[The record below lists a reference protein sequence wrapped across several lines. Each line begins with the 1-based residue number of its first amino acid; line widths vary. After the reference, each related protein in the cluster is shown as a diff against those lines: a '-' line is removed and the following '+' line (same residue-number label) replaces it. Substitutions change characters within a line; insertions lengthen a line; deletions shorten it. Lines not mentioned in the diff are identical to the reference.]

1 VGADVVRIVRKAAST
16 RRKRPGAIDP
26 AGVQELGMCA
36 WGSLGNVG
44 GPVASPLKDPDGAAG
59 IKALAT
65 ASVSEAV
72 GANAGTSAVTVKR
85 RRRSLTGWAAGSRST
100 AYYQ

>member
-1 VGADVVRIVRKAAST
+1 MGADVVRIVRKAASP
-16 RRKRPGAIDP
+16 RRKRPGVADP

-36 WGSLGNVG
+36 WGSLRNVG
-44 GPVASPLKDPDGAAG
+44 GPVVSSLKDPDGAAG

-72 GANAGTSAVTVKR
+72 GANTGTSVVTAKR
-85 RRRSLTGWAAGSRST
+85 RKRSAAGWAAGSRST
-100 AYYQ
+100 AYY